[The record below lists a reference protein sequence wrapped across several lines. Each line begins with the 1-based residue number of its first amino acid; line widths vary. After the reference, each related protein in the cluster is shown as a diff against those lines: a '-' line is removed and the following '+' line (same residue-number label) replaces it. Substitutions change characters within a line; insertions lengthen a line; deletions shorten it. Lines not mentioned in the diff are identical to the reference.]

1 MAAPLRSHPPNP
13 LVLDSMNLR
22 DDRIRIFTVERDVEG
37 TTRVD
42 RVPVSD
48 EMLRVIENGLS
59 LSNLWVMGRLGGV
72 PDLF

>member
-1 MAAPLRSHPPNP
+1 M
-13 LVLDSMNLR
+13 LDGLNLR
-22 DDRIRIFTVERDVEG
+22 DDRARLFTIERDAED

-48 EMLRVIENGLS
+48 EMLRAIDSGLS